1 MFDGFYCCLVLIFVD
16 NAEHGIS
23 SVYGLDAVDV
33 DGFSV
38 IAGLNALFCAL

>member
-1 MFDGFYCCLVLIFVD
+1 MFDGFYCCLVLIIVD

-33 DGFSV
+33 DGF
-38 IAGLNALFCAL
+38 IAALNALFCAL